1 MNTYFYII
9 IGLLIAI
16 CILLYLYR
24 LRPYKTEAEKNHIYI
39 FINSYNTDIDLCVH
53 VTSKE
58 KLNDEI
64 IITHKKDLLNT
75 LKAKN
80 IDQISVI
87 YIGYF

>member
-1 MNTYFYII
+1 MFRRN
-9 IGLLIAI
+9 
-16 CILLYLYR
+16 
-24 LRPYKTEAEKNHIYI
+24 YKLTEKQHIYI
-39 FINSYNTDIDLCVH
+39 FINSYNVDIDICVH

-58 KLNDEI
+58 KMTDEI
-64 IITHKKDLLNT
+64 ILSNKKDLLNT